1 MKAGKWKNALA
12 ALLLAQL
19 AFAPPA
25 SAGLAE
31 DVLKIAG
38 AEALVKVLEP
48 LFQGG
53 GETKEEKEK
62 KEQEQQEK
70 ADSKQEK
77 KMDKALVKPAR
88 EEAMA
93 QVIAWAEAGDPQ
105 AQCILSYAY
114 LTGQRVKKD
123 RKLALMWQEKAAE
136 QNSQLVKHFI
146 SESDYGKKKLKLPH
160 LFALAG
166 RRAHLGKYVP
176 KDYKAAV
183 RWSQLGAREKDKD
196 ACAYLGAA
204 YYTGRGINQDYQKA
218 IEYLRQSD
226 RDNPLALR
234 IFYMAYRDG
243 NGVEKNPE
251 LARKCLEYMRL
262 VIEKKAARQQE
273 RQARKYQ
280 KNIEEGEFYG
290 IVR

>member
-1 MKAGKWKNALA
+1 MKAGKWKNLLA
-12 ALLLAQL
+12 VLLLAQL
-19 AFAPPA
+19 AFSPTA
-25 SAGLAE
+25 SAGFAE

-38 AEALVKVLEP
+38 ADALVKVLEP

-53 GETKEEKEK
+53 GETKEEKEQQEK
-62 KEQEQQEK
+62 EQQEK
-70 ADSKQEK
+70 ADNKQEK

-88 EEAMA
+88 EDAMT
-93 QVIAWAEAGDPQ
+93 QVMAWAEAGDPQ

-123 RKLALMWQEKAAE
+123 RKLALMWQERAAE
-136 QNSQLVKHFI
+136 QNSELVKHFI
-146 SESDYGKKKLKLPH
+146 AESDYGKRRLKLPH

-166 RRAHLGKYVP
+166 RRAHLGRYVP

-183 RWSQLGAREKDKD
+183 RWSLLGAREKDKD

-204 YYTGRGINQDYQKA
+204 YYTGRGIGQDYQKA

-226 RDNPLALR
+226 RDNPLTLR

-251 LARKCLEYMRL
+251 LAKKCLDYMRL
-262 VIEKKAARQQE
+262 VIEKKEAKQKE

-280 KNIEEGEFYG
+280 KKIEEGEFYG

>member
-62 KEQEQQEK
+62 KEQAQQEK

-88 EEAMA
+88 EDAMA

-136 QNSQLVKHFI
+136 QNSQLVKYFI

-204 YYTGRGINQDYQKA
+204 YYTGQGINQDYQKA

-262 VIEKKAARQQE
+262 VIEKKEARQQE

-280 KNIEEGEFYG
+280 KKIEEGEFYG